1 MVDVNPNASSLQ
13 AQLQAQLQGSSNRA
27 PKSGVN
33 LTPTPQ
39 DIISERV
46 DARQSEANRQAP
58 LQRSERSNDLSTSE
72 DLTDAQNRVTEF
84 DANRREAPVG
94 RLSAQSGQ
102 RDVPLGQVIDI
113 RV

>member
-13 AQLQAQLQGSSNRA
+13 AQLQAQLQGSGNRA
-27 PKSGVN
+27 SKSGLN

-39 DIISERV
+39 DIIKDRV

-58 LQRSERSNDLSTSE
+58 PQRSERSSNLSSYQDLA
-72 DLTDAQNRVTEF
+72 DAQDKVSEF

-94 RLSAQSGQ
+94 RLSAQSDQ